1 MEKDWYKQKQYPHI
15 GLPLTGNDRQWVAK
29 YVSDP
34 EKVATHAFLPFI
46 HREIKQRKFRKYDL
60 PDGSRSRT
68 RINNKPKTR
77 PIHYASHLDS
87 NIYSF
92 YANTLQYLYEEQIK
106 EREINDCV
114 TAYRKIPI
122 NPLKPCGK
130 KKCNIDFANDVFKYI
145 SKETKSEMVAIVFD
159 IKGFFKNIDHKKI
172 KHSWQRLLTRFN
184 LPDDHYNVFRNI
196 TKFSYIDEIDI
207 FENFK
212 NQIIT
217 QNHSKNPK
225 IHNNKKRK
233 RVTRLKYLHNQNAI
247 AFCTKKDYLKWDNRH
262 QYIKNN
268 KYLNQETK
276 ELRKK
281 GIPQGATI
289 SAILA
294 NLYMLEFDTTIN
306 KKVTEIGGIY
316 RRYSDDMVVVCPS
329 DYEEQV
335 KSWMR
340 KAISEEKLEI
350 QEEKTQVFL
359 FQNKDNKITCYH
371 KRGEYLDTN
380 NRFEYLGFEFDGENA
395 YLKSASLSKF
405 YRRMKRSVKK
415 GKHHALRFGNTTT
428 FGELFKN
435 RLYKKFSYLGS
446 HRRRKRVR
454 DPKDKSNFI
463 HTKKQDW
470 GNYLSYAKKAHA
482 TMEPHSKIKQQIRR
496 HWRILHKLMQN

>member
-359 FQNKDNKITCYH
+359 FQNK
-371 KRGEYLDTN
+371 E
-380 NRFEYLGFEFDGENA
+380 
-395 YLKSASLSKF
+395 
-405 YRRMKRSVKK
+405 
-415 GKHHALRFGNTTT
+415 
-428 FGELFKN
+428 
-435 RLYKKFSYLGS
+435 
-446 HRRRKRVR
+446 
-454 DPKDKSNFI
+454 
-463 HTKKQDW
+463 
-470 GNYLSYAKKAHA
+470 
-482 TMEPHSKIKQQIRR
+482 IK
-496 HWRILHKLMQN
+496 